1 MVTSVPPSASPL
13 ARLGVAHAIQAIE
26 SDGPL
31 DDSAILPAAHAARS
45 DRMERVLERAWLL
58 GQRLGLPAEWER
70 WRHLG
75 LWVMPGLAG
84 AMALSAWGLAQTVM
98 GEGRSINAMAAF
110 VTVLGPHALMLV
122 LWVWGVIWTYAGSG
136 SAVGSGWSLGAL
148 ALRLT
153 ARMPLDRGP
162 HAAALLQGVRRVLQR
177 FRLAPWAFGLLSHA
191 IWALAF
197 GLILLALWFGFSF
210 HAYRLSWETTILS
223 PAFFEQF
230 VHVTGW
236 LPAQLGFPVPDA
248 AAVRAAGGGLESDQ
262 RAWAWWLMGCVF
274 CYGLLP
280 RLLLVLLCWL
290 AWKAGQR
297 RLALDSSDPY
307 VRRLLARFDA
317 LDAAVV
323 VDPERAGSGHAAHV
337 LPPVT
342 QPGAPALVGFE
353 LPPEQPWP
361 PERWQPAWHPAVQW
375 LERIAGS
382 SLERTAVVQR
392 LLEQRPHALLIA
404 TWGASSPDRGTARFL
419 REAAATASRTA
430 ILLTGTGT
438 GSTDRWQAWLQASGF
453 PQIPVFVDMAAAD
466 AWLAGAH
473 SGEDNSHHD

>member
-1 MVTSVPPSASPL
+1 MVTSVQPSASPL
-13 ARLGVAHAIQAIE
+13 ARHGVAYAIQAIE

-75 LWVMPGLAG
+75 LWVMLGLAG

-262 RAWAWWLMGCVF
+262 RAWAW
-274 CYGLLP
+274 
-280 RLLLVLLCWL
+280 
-290 AWKAGQR
+290 
-297 RLALDSSDPY
+297 
-307 VRRLLARFDA
+307 
-317 LDAAVV
+317 
-323 VDPERAGSGHAAHV
+323 
-337 LPPVT
+337 
-342 QPGAPALVGFE
+342 
-353 LPPEQPWP
+353 
-361 PERWQPAWHPAVQW
+361 
-375 LERIAGS
+375 
-382 SLERTAVVQR
+382 
-392 LLEQRPHALLIA
+392 
-404 TWGASSPDRGTARFL
+404 
-419 REAAATASRTA
+419 
-430 ILLTGTGT
+430 
-438 GSTDRWQAWLQASGF
+438 
-453 PQIPVFVDMAAAD
+453 
-466 AWLAGAH
+466 
-473 SGEDNSHHD
+473 